1 MSIEDK
7 HACAEVIQAW
17 GFYRDQGRWAELL
30 TTFHQDGEIAV
41 SWFKGAFSEFVE
53 RCKHNMRSGSG
64 RSKHLLWP
72 STVRVSGDR
81 ALAETNVAILVRQ
94 TIDGVLVDL
103 TSFARFLDRLERRAG
118 RWAIRERAAV
128 YEQDRLDPVEPSE
141 AFTRMMQ
148 AVDFSRYP
156 LPYRY
161 MGYRVAASG
170 RLLAVPVY
178 AVGAADTEQLI
189 ARYAAWFEGA

>member
-7 HACAEVIQAW
+7 YACAEIIQAW

-30 TTFHQDGEIAV
+30 ATFHPDGEIAV
-41 SWFKGAFSEFVE
+41 SWFKGPFPDFVE
-53 RCKHNMRSGSG
+53 RCKRNMQSGSG

-94 TIDGVLVDL
+94 TIDGMLVDM
-103 TSFARFLDRLERRAG
+103 TSLARFLDRLERRAG

-128 YEQDRLDPVEPSE
+128 YEQDRFDPVEPSE

-148 AVDFSRYP
+148 AADFSKYP
-156 LPYRY
+156 EPYRY
-161 MGYRVAASG
+161 MGYRVTASG
-170 RLLAVPVY
+170 RSLASPVY
-178 AVGAADTEQLI
+178 AVGSAETEQLL
-189 ARYAAWFEGA
+189 ARYAAWFDRA